1 MRSPGTVRRRWWWLT
16 TCSGVVATTLLV
28 VLLGTRGGRAD
39 VRPCRSALIP
49 AYVSA
54 DEVTALARH
63 AHPGRVLVI
72 NPDSGPGATADRA
85 YRRAVGVAKRAGTR
99 VLGYV
104 PTGYGA
110 RDASAAEDEIDRYR
124 SWYGVDGIFLDEVAS
139 DDASLA
145 YYAAL
150 SLHVRSSGGR
160 LVVLNPGLVPARG
173 YFRIA
178 DVVVTFEG
186 PVASYSAAVARA
198 PSWLQGIPAGR
209 IAHLI
214 YGASREQALGA
225 IGLAAHAGYLYATTG
240 SPPHP
245 WSVPAYAD
253 ETEALIARC

>member
-1 MRSPGTVRRRWWWLT
+1 MRSPGAVRARWWVT
-16 TCSGVVATTLLV
+16 TCSGAVVTTLLV

-39 VRPCRSALIP
+39 VHPCRSALIP

-54 DEVTALARH
+54 DGVAALTRH
-63 AHPGRVLVI
+63 AHPGRMVVI
-72 NPDSGPGATADRA
+72 NPDSGPGVTADRA
-85 YRRAVGVAKRAGTR
+85 YRRAVGVARRAGTR

-104 PTGYGA
+104 PTGYGT
-110 RDASAAEDEIDRYR
+110 RDASAVEDEIGRYA

-139 DDASLA
+139 DEASLA

-150 SLHVRSSGGR
+150 SRHVRSSGR

-173 YFRIA
+173 YFSIA

-186 PVASYSAAVARA
+186 PVGSYRDAVARA

-225 IGLAAHAGYLYATTG
+225 VALAAHAGYFYATAG

-253 ETEALIARC
+253 EIEARIARC